1 MNEGKRTLGTIVFH
15 HIPKTAGTTM
25 GPILRRQYLRRRT
38 LVIGAGGSKQ
48 QSLVNFA
55 RLPQADKD
63 SYQLLLGH
71 QAIKLVD
78 QLTSPTVITFLREPV
93 SRVVSLYYF
102 ARDVY
107 EQHPWH
113 QATREYSL
121 EELYRRNI
129 HEQWR
134 ELADGQYHSLLG
146 WQEFSGLQERE
157 GIRAA
162 IRGLLLGSTTRLH
175 IGITERFDESL
186 LFLKHVLRWGSD
198 PYYARKN
205 TNKSRVTVSPE
216 TREAILHYNQYDT
229 ELYSTA
235 KECFE
240 VRWEQMGAK
249 QLEEEIQ
256 GFRRRNLVFGSV
268 LDIRSRI
275 EDAVS
280 RGFRV
285 ARRSR
290 TRSRGAV

>member
-1 MNEGKRTLGTIVFH
+1 MGGKRALGTVVFH

-55 RLPQADKD
+55 RLSQADKD
-63 SYQLLLGH
+63 SYQLILGH
-71 QAIKLVD
+71 QAIKLAD
-78 QLTSPTVITFLREPV
+78 QLTSPTIITFLREPV

-113 QATREYSL
+113 EATREYSL
-121 EELYRRNI
+121 EELYKHNV

-146 WQEFSGLQERE
+146 WQGFSGIKKRE
-157 GIRAA
+157 DIRPVV
-162 IRGLLLGSTTRLH
+162 RGLLLESTPRLH
-175 IGITERFDESL
+175 IGLTERFDESL
-186 LFLKHVLRWGSD
+186 LFLKHVLDWKFD

-205 TNKSRVTVSPE
+205 TNKKRQRISITPE
-216 TREAILHYNQYDT
+216 AREAALHYNQCDT
-229 ELYSTA
+229 ELYSAA
-235 KECFE
+235 KECLE
-240 VRWEQMGAK
+240 VLWERVDTK
-249 QLEEEIQ
+249 QLEKEIL
-256 GFRRRNLVFGSV
+256 GFRKRNQILGPL

-275 EDAVS
+275 EDAVL
-280 RGFRV
+280 RRV
-285 ARRSR
+285 GVVRRS
-290 TRSRGAV
+290 